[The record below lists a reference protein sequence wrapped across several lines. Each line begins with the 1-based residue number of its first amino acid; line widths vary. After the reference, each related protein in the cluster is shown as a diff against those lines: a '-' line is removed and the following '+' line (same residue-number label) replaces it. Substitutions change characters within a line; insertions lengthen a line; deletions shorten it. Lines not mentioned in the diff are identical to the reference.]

1 MITATARSSAKAD
14 KLIQSMKRYAPL
26 LQTGTILVYDGAMNT
41 IETKPC
47 EANAPQLTSPEAK
60 LFKAIDLFGPSSV
73 VFIEYRGELY
83 QLRQTRNDKLILT
96 K

>member
-1 MITATARSSAKAD
+1 
-14 KLIQSMKRYAPL
+14 L
-26 LQTGTILVYDGAMNT
+26 LLTGTILIYDGAMKT
-41 IETKPC
+41 IETKPS
-47 EANAPQLTSPEAK
+47 EANTPQTTSPEAK

-73 VFIEYRGELY
+73 VFIEHRGERY

>member
-1 MITATARSSAKAD
+1 M
-14 KLIQSMKRYAPL
+14 L
-26 LQTGTILVYDGAMNT
+26 LTGTILIYDGAMDT
-41 IETKPC
+41 IETKPR
-47 EANAPQLTSPEAK
+47 EANAPQLASPEAK